1 MANNGVPITFLDI
14 HCNSFYFTEEK
25 DDWETDAFRQSGKV
39 STYRIKSRDNK
50 SLILNAEEDFQFEN
64 STGHQF
70 NIQTYNSTDL
80 RKIKGRAVML
90 YVYKNQKK
98 MVACCCGNSEIR
110 AKEMVEIPTDLH
122 KTSDEALFYMVKL
135 SAPSSY
141 QFESTLYPGRFLGF
155 QHDGNNASRHKL
167 VLIQGRNEVD
177 NFCPMQMEKF

>member
-1 MANNGVPITFLDI
+1 NMTVSCYLINCHSDPPAINVRML
-14 HCNSFYFTEEK
+14 YFTCLS
-25 DDWETDAFRQSGKV
+25 WV
-39 STYRIKSRDNK
+39 SF
-50 SLILNAEEDFQFEN
+50 L
-64 STGHQF
+64 GHQF

-90 YVYKNQKK
+90 YVYKNKKK

-110 AKEMVEIPTDLH
+110 AKEMEIPTDLH